1 MPNNDNAKKALR
13 QSIKRRL
20 HNRSQRSALRT
31 ALKKVRAF
39 CAAGDL
45 EAAESAFRYAT
56 KRLDQAAAKNLI
68 HRNAAARTKSRL
80 SKLLRKTSQQAS
92 AS

>member
-1 MPNNDNAKKALR
+1 MPTNDNAKKALR
-13 QSIKRRL
+13 QSVKRRL
-20 HNRSQRSALRT
+20 VNRSQRSALRT
-31 ALKKVRAF
+31 TLKKVRVL
-39 CAAGDL
+39 CASGDL

-68 HRNAAARTKSRL
+68 HRNTAARTKSRL
-80 SKLLRKTSQQAS
+80 SKLLRKTSQQTS

>member
-13 QSIKRRL
+13 QSVKRRL
-20 HNRSQRSALRT
+20 LNRSQRSALRT
-31 ALKKVRAF
+31 VLKKVRTL
-39 CAAGDL
+39 AASGDL

-56 KRLDQAAAKNLI
+56 KRLDQAAAKHLI
-68 HRNAAARTKSRL
+68 HRNTAARTKSRL
-80 SKLLRKTSQQAS
+80 SKLLRKSTQQTS